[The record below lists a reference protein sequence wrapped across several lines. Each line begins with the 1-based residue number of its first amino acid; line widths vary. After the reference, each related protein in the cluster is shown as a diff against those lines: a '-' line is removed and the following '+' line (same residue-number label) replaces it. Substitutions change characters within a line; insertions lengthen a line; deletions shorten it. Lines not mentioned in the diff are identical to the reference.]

1 MERWT
6 LNFLIL
12 LVNDVQCEISMLAIL
27 VLEEF
32 ITEEN
37 IDLLDNAQLE
47 SAQYFS
53 KYLRAKKLLKKENI
67 EQLSDQKIK
76 QMFSPLSLY
85 EWMHNY
91 E

>member
-37 IDLLDNAQLE
+37 IDLLDNAQFE

>member
-37 IDLLDNAQLE
+37 VYLLDNAQFG

-53 KYLRAKKLLKKENI
+53 KYL
-67 EQLSDQKIK
+67 
-76 QMFSPLSLY
+76 
-85 EWMHNY
+85 
-91 E
+91 